1 MSSVSGAGAPGQYQ
15 IAVAKLQLDAVEQQ
29 GKDAIALI
37 ESSVAPGARLKALRP
52 TPGRAL
58 ALTSTTRREPSAAA
72 SA

>member
-37 ESSVAPGARLKALRP
+37 ESSVAPGGAGQGAPANAR
-52 TPGRAL
+52 PGVGTHVNYTA
-58 ALTSTTRREPSAAA
+58 
-72 SA
+72 